1 MASNRG
7 ISLRYKILGMM
18 TAIPF
23 FTLATYLYLASSVF
37 KEDKIAY
44 VFETS
49 MSVSH
54 AMASQVR
61 SELTGVLNVSRA
73 LFQDYLNTKSFLGVS
88 PTVFKSE
95 SNLQLVAAFESENGK
110 FQKRAV
116 LERTSGEAQEVL
128 ASLPQLE
135 TWLNEASKEGR
146 LIKGPFGDD
155 RLLIIERA
163 GVPGQTQVVLFVLV
177 SHLRELRD
185 LFTRP
190 STTETF
196 LTNAD
201 GSVIFGPEKKIGK
214 FLTED
219 FEVKYLQDAKEKK
232 SFSGT
237 VNITDKKGEELLVS
251 YASATFGDLNVTSTV
266 VKAKALNALNKLL
279 HKSFWFFGVLVTI
292 TAIIS
297 LIASGTLTSALTLL
311 YEATKRV
318 AEGNF
323 NVRVNVKSADEI
335 GGLAD
340 SFNLMAAEV
349 ARLLEETASKAR
361 MEAELKTAQ
370 TVQETLFPPNQADLG
385 GFKISGLYEP
395 ASECGGDWW
404 HYCKVGE
411 KIFIWIGDATGHGAP
426 AALITSAARSA
437 STIIERLDGVGPG
450 KALELLNRA
459 IFDVSKGRIM
469 MTFFVA
475 AFDPKNQTF
484 TYANASHD
492 PPYLIKQGEAA
503 PKKKDLQ
510 PLNEVNNPRL
520 GQSRETQYQEYSF
533 PLEKGDSV
541 IFYTDGIPDIHNKK
555 QEPWGER
562 EFIKA
567 ILAANV
573 DYPSAHEVVTRLSEK
588 FITHRQQAPLID
600 DITFVVCKY
609 EGQA

>member
-1 MASNRG
+1 MASHRG

-23 FTLATYLYLASSVF
+23 FTLAAYLYLASSIF
-37 KEDKIAY
+37 EDDKIAY
-44 VFETS
+44 VLESTTA
-49 MSVSH
+49 VSH

-61 SELTGVLNVSRA
+61 SELNGVLNVSRA
-73 LFQDYLNTKSFLGVS
+73 LFQDYLNNKTFAGVS

-95 SNLQLVAAFESENGK
+95 SNLQLVAAYEKEGNG
-110 FQKRAV
+110 FQRKAF
-116 LERTSGEAQEVL
+116 LERSSGEVAEVL
-128 ASLPQLE
+128 SSIIELPV
-135 TWLNEASKEGR
+135 WLNEAAQNGR
-146 LIKGPFGDD
+146 LIKGPFKDE

-163 GVPGQTQVVLFVLV
+163 GIPGQTQVVLFVLV
-177 SHLRELRD
+177 SRMRELRD
-185 LFTRP
+185 LFTKP
-190 STTETF
+190 STTQTF

-201 GSVIFGPEKKIGK
+201 GSIIFGPEDKIGLSLANEFEIK
-214 FLTED
+214 FLQEAVD
-219 FEVKYLQDAKEKK
+219 KK
-232 SFSGT
+232 KFSGT
-237 VNITDKKGEELLVS
+237 SPLKSKKGQDLLVS
-251 YASATFGDLNVTSTV
+251 YSSATFGDLTVTSSV
-266 VKAKALNALNKLL
+266 IKADALKALQVLMR
-279 HKSFWFFGVLVTI
+279 KSVLFFGVLVTI
-292 TAIIS
+292 TAMIS

-323 NVRVNVKSADEI
+323 TVRVNVKSADEI
-335 GGLAD
+335 GGLAE

-370 TVQETLFPPNQADLG
+370 TVQETLFPPATADLN
-385 GFKISGLYEP
+385 GFKISGFYEP

-475 AFDPKNQTF
+475 SFDPKTKAF

-492 PPYLIKQGEAA
+492 PPYLLKQGDAA

-520 GQSRETQYQEYSF
+520 GQARETQYQEHS
-533 PLEKGDSV
+533 LSLDKGDSV

-555 QEPWGER
+555 QEAWGER

-567 ILAANV
+567 ILAANA
-573 DYPSAHEVVTRLSEK
+573 DYPSANDVVARLSEK
-588 FITHRQQAPLID
+588 FIAHRQMAPLID

-609 EGQA
+609 EG